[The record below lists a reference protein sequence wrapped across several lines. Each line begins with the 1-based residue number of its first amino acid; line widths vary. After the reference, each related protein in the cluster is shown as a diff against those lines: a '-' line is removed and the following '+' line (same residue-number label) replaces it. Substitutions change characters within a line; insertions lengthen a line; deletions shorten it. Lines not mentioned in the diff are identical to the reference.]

1 MKGIVKFYS
10 LVKGAGVIVG
20 EDHKEYSF
28 KMGEIVGTG
37 LRRLT
42 ENQSVNFTPV
52 DLKAT
57 QIIAQGENK

>member
-28 KMGEIVGTG
+28 KMADISGTG
-37 LRRLT
+37 LRRLA
-42 ENQSVNFTPV
+42 ENQPVTFTPNEH
-52 DLKAT
+52 KASL
-57 QIIAQGENK
+57 ISPEEASK

>member
-28 KMGEIVGTG
+28 KMADISGAG
-37 LRRLT
+37 LRRLN
-42 ENQSVNFTPV
+42 ENQVVEFTPKE
-52 DLKAT
+52 LKAI
-57 QIIAQGENK
+57 QIITEGVNQ

>member
-10 LVKGAGVIVG
+10 LVKGAGVLIG

-28 KMGEIVGTG
+28 KMMEIVGSG
-37 LRRLT
+37 LRKLS
-42 ENQSVNFTPV
+42 ENQVVSFTPV

-57 QIIAQGENK
+57 QIIAEESK